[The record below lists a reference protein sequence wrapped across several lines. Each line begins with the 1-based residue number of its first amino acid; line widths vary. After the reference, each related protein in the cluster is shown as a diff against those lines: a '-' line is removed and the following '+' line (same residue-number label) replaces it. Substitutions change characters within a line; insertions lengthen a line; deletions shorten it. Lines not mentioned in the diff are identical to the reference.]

1 MNGEPMAHRADTSRP
16 VSWLAPSAAR
26 ALRFAPADPR
36 PGRYR
41 TDFSVVTVAMD
52 ADRPGGWMVLL
63 DDVLAS
69 YVDLADPTHL
79 EFEYTR
85 WMADIIDELPP
96 GGLRVLH
103 LGGAACT
110 LAVYLQLRRP
120 DSRQLVVEYDATLI
134 DLMRQQFGIRSS
146 RRLKITHRDAL
157 DALRAAPTGGYD
169 IIIRDAFN
177 GATTPDHLHG
187 PQFAAEV
194 RRALAGD
201 GIYLANIGDRPGLA
215 LTRELLA
222 HTASAFDLNRELAR
236 DGRLAF
242 ICEPSVLR
250 GRRLGNVVVTASAAR
265 LPLDG
270 WFTATRRAALPAR
283 VTHGERLTQYL

>member
-1 MNGEPMAHRADTSRP
+1 MAQRAGAPRQQT
-16 VSWLAPSAAR
+16 WLAPSAAR

-52 ADRPGGWMVLL
+52 ADRSGGWMVLL

-85 WMADIIDELPP
+85 WMADIIDELPA

-110 LAVYLQLRRP
+110 LPVYLQTRRP
-120 DSRQLVVEYDATLI
+120 DSRQVVVEYDATLI
-134 DLMRQQFGIRSS
+134 ELMRQQFGIRSS
-146 RRLKITHRDAL
+146 RRLKIVHDDAL
-157 DALRAAPTGGYD
+157 NALRAAPTGGYD

-177 GATTPDHLHG
+177 GATTPEHLHG
-187 PQFAAEV
+187 PLFAAEV
-194 RRALAGD
+194 RRVLAD
-201 GIYLANIGDRPGLA
+201 EGIYFANIGDRPGLA
-215 LTRELLA
+215 LTRQLLA
-222 HTASAFDLNRELAR
+222 DTASAFGLDQQRAR

-250 GRRLGNVVVTASAAR
+250 GRRLGNAVVAASARR
-265 LPLDG
+265 LPLEG
-270 WFTATRRAALPAR
+270 WFAATRRAALPAR
-283 VTHGERLTQYL
+283 VTHGDRLTQYL